1 MYRDFKSEEKL
12 IDALNIYQEKWVESL
27 PDDSEL
33 EHITFSKKFE
43 NRIHK
48 LLINKEKEQ
57 KENKEGSVIYF
68 STTFKRVTSL
78 LLASVMFVVVVLFSV
93 TALRETFFGLLRK
106 DNYIST
112 TIFFSDDPAF
122 DPNCAFVESHFTV
135 PSEFERTGYNY
146 SIDFFRTTY
155 KSDRGN
161 YLQIYQG
168 RASGGG
174 TLQLD
179 TEGCEIEK
187 VKELGSSAIYY
198 EKRQHCLFWQKSSS
212 YYLIQSDLSKD
223 EIIEIALTVEY

>member
-48 LLINKEKEQ
+48 LLIDEGKDNKQ
-57 KENKEGSVIYF
+57 GSVIYF

-135 PSEFERTGYNY
+135 PSEFERTEYNY

-174 TLQLD
+174 SLRLD
-179 TEGCEIEK
+179 TEDCEIEK
-187 VKELGSSAIYY
+187 VTELGSSAVYF
-198 EKRQHCLFWQKSSS
+198 EKHYHYLFWQYGSS
-212 YYLIQSDLSKD
+212 YYLIKSDLPKD
-223 EIIEIALTVEY
+223 EVIEIALTVEY